1 MGDDQKQERGV
12 KRKVEE
18 VGESSTSD
26 AQQEE
31 AARIEVGEGSDPIK
45 TAFYKKAKE
54 RAMKET
60 KETMAIYTEL
70 SNQKK
75 AIEQQTGKVEEE
87 IKVKEN
93 ELKNKLFNENKLEA
107 KLKSKE
113 RVVEEIKS
121 EIQKREEKLNNLR
134 ATLREEEDHL
144 NMENAILSSH
154 RDQIKA
160 DRAALEIKHH
170 ELDIQKLQAT
180 ELEIKMK
187 DKLEG
192 TNGVK
197 LAEKARLEK
206 LEQEIVAK
214 ATELE
219 CPVCYST
226 CTPPIYSCPAQHLVC
241 STCRP
246 QLTRCGECRV
256 IYRGLL
262 RHRYAE
268 RDHGTLLAMEQY
280 KKALSLSL
288 RITMQVFV
296 KLCHA
301 GNKTITIEGEPTNTV
316 EEMKAKIE
324 EKTKIPV
331 DIQRLYLGVKLL
343 ANARTLIFYDVCKEM
358 NFELLQT
365 LK

>member
-1 MGDDQKQERGV
+1 MSSCDLSCLVLNCKLLCSRTNIISQNRNHLLSLKLKWTSSTAYSCLSDFYSTTTMGDDQKQERGV
-12 KRKVEE
+12 KRKVNQ

-70 SNQKK
+70 SNQKN

-134 ATLREEEDHL
+134 GTLREEEDHL

-160 DRAALEIKHH
+160 DRAALDIKHH
-170 ELDIQKLQAT
+170 ELKKQKLQAT
-180 ELEIKMK
+180 
-187 DKLEG
+187 
-192 TNGVK
+192 
-197 LAEKARLEK
+197 
-206 LEQEIVAK
+206 
-214 ATELE
+214 
-219 CPVCYST
+219 
-226 CTPPIYSCPAQHLVC
+226 
-241 STCRP
+241 
-246 QLTRCGECRV
+246 
-256 IYRGLL
+256 
-262 RHRYAE
+262 
-268 RDHGTLLAMEQY
+268 
-280 KKALSLSL
+280 
-288 RITMQVFV
+288 
-296 KLCHA
+296 
-301 GNKTITIEGEPTNTV
+301 
-316 EEMKAKIE
+316 
-324 EKTKIPV
+324 
-331 DIQRLYLGVKLL
+331 
-343 ANARTLIFYDVCKEM
+343 
-358 NFELLQT
+358 
-365 LK
+365 